1 MGALLA
7 GEDEVDADPVSTI
20 FAIRLVSQS
29 SLSFDELNKML
40 QPRGLNPEA
49 FVEANLLRSS
59 RGRYKP
65 VPANKRGAE
74 IAQHGKYR
82 YDLDIVD
89 HVYYL
94 VKKGKVYPRQNVPEL
109 PPDRGWNDLLQRG
122 QSLASALFM
131 RTGDETYKKVR
142 RTLERLG
149 RDVGEEVAIQRRLL

>member
-1 MGALLA
+1 VGALLA

-59 RGRYKP
+59 RGRYSP
-65 VPANKRGAE
+65 VPADKRGAE
-74 IAQHGKYR
+74 IAQRGRYR

-94 VKKGKVYPRQNVPEL
+94 VRKGKVYPRHNVPEL